1 MKLCLRVLLLSA
13 LVVAA
18 AGPQLGIAAQQAA
31 QPTVRDFASLPDWS
45 GVYMGT
51 GTLFEQLPGRGTN
64 PNADRTLR
72 NYPPYKPEW
81 EAAYSKFLEEVVRP
95 GKYLDPLTL
104 GYPAGMLRTMAPAR
118 GLQFV
123 VRPEMV
129 WIIHER
135 PDVRYIYTDGRPFP
149 PKEELW
155 PTFEG
160 YSIGRW
166 EGDTLVVETVSI
178 KGGVPIDRTGLVL
191 SDEARV
197 VERIRKIDARTIVNE
212 ITITDPVA
220 LTRPWTVTRRY
231 NKRNEPFPRVESVS
245 SLENQRNPIVGGQT
259 QILVGDQTPDSSSPY
274 PDDIRPFALPVIP
287 R

>member
-1 MKLCLRVLLLSA
+1 MSLSVRACLIASLLLFGATAGEASA
-13 LVVAA
+13 AEQRAA
-18 AGPQLGIAAQQAA
+18 PGANAFAA
-31 QPTVRDFASLPDWS
+31 LPDWS
-45 GVYMGT
+45 GVWMGT
-51 GTLFEQLPGRGTN
+51 GTLFEQRPGGGTN

-72 NYPPYKPEW
+72 DYPPYKPQW
-81 EAAYSKFLEEVVRP
+81 EAAYGKFLEEVVRP

-118 GLQFV
+118 GIQFV

-129 WIIHER
+129 WVIHER
-135 PDVRYIYTDGRPFP
+135 PDVRYIYTDGRKFP
-149 PKEELW
+149 PADELW

-178 KGGVPIDRTGLVL
+178 KGGIPIDRTGLVL

-197 VERIRKIDARTIVNE
+197 VERIRKTDARTLVNE

-220 LTRPWTVTRRY
+220 LTRPWVVTRRY
-231 NKRNEPFPRVESVS
+231 TRRDEEFPRLESVS
-245 SLENQRNPIVGGQT
+245 SLENQRNPIVAGQT
-259 QILVGDQTPDSSSPY
+259 QILVGAQTPDSSSPY
-274 PDDIRPFALPVIP
+274 PDDIRPFALPFVP

>member
-1 MKLCLRVLLLSA
+1 
-13 LVVAA
+13 
-18 AGPQLGIAAQQAA
+18 
-31 QPTVRDFASLPDWS
+31 
-45 GVYMGT
+45 MGT

-81 EAAYSKFLEEVVRP
+81 EAAYTKFLEEVVKP
-95 GKYLDPLTL
+95 GKYLDPLTI
-104 GYPAGMLRTMAPAR
+104 GYPTGMLRTMSPAR

-135 PDVRYIYTDGRPFP
+135 PDIRYIYTDGRPFP
-149 PKEELW
+149 PADELW

-178 KGGVPIDRTGLVL
+178 KGGVPLDRTGAVL

-197 VERIRKIDARTIVNE
+197 VERIRKINDRTIEAV

-220 LTRPWTVTRRY
+220 LMRPWTVTRRY
-231 NKRNEPFPRVESVS
+231 NKRQEEFPRLETVS
-245 SLENQRNPIVGGQT
+245 SVENQRNPIVGT
-259 QILVGDQTPDSSSPY
+259 ETKILVGEQTPDSSSPY
-274 PDDIRPFALPVIP
+274 PPDLRAFAIPAIP
-287 R
+287 RQ